1 MNGEYT
7 GVVDR
12 FEDDSAVLLLERE
25 GDVVGQAVLSR
36 DSLPDAANH
45 VDAVLIVTVE
55 DDAVERLEYRPDETE
70 NRRESVQDR
79 FDRLSERP
87 PDDGS

>member
-1 MNGEYT
+1 MNGTYV

-12 FEDDSAVLLLERE
+12 FEGDDAVVLLERN
-25 GDVVGQAVLSR
+25 GDVVGQVIVSR
-36 DSLPDAANH
+36 ESLPEAGNH
-45 VDAVLIVTVE
+45 VDAVLDVTVRV
-55 DDAVERLEYRPDETE
+55 DAVEHLEYDPETTAS
-70 NRRESVQDR
+70 RRENTQDR